1 LTKHEGAALPAL
13 TPGRERLFLLTLA
26 AVQFSHIVDFMVMMP
41 LGPFLMQGLGID
53 TKQFG
58 LLVASY
64 SFCAAASGLLAA
76 GFIDRYERKRLI
88 LILFALFA
96 LATLACGLATSYA
109 ALLVARGLA
118 GVFGGILGSMVQ
130 TQLAD
135 AIPFSRRATAGGVV
149 ATAFSVSTVAGV
161 PLSLWLAEAWGWRAP
176 FLMIAGLGILVWI
189 AGCFWLPVLD
199 GHRDADGPRHP
210 LAAIRDVL
218 GDAGQRRSMLF
229 SAAMIFSGFTV
240 IPYLTVYSIGNAGV
254 LASQIPLIYLAGGLA
269 TLFTARRIGRWA
281 DRIGKLQ
288 AFRWLALAAMAPIL
302 ALTHVHDVGLAG
314 WLPGSIAFFVLVSGR
329 MIPAMALISSAVDP
343 ARRGAAMSLNSTV
356 QSLAMGAASSLAGFL
371 ITQGADGRFANFDQ
385 VGYIA
390 VAAGFLSMALAGRVT
405 TAPRD
410 RPGCRPA

>member
-1 LTKHEGAALPAL
+1 MTVTGATRPPAL
-13 TPGRERLFLLTLA
+13 APERERLFLLTLA

-53 TKQFG
+53 TRQFG

-64 SFCAAASGLLAA
+64 SFCAAGSGLLAA
-76 GFIDRYERKRLI
+76 GFIDRFERKRLM
-88 LILFALFA
+88 LVLFALFA

-109 ALLVARGLA
+109 TLLVARGLA

-130 TQLAD
+130 TLLAD
-135 AIPFSRRATAGGVV
+135 AIPFQHRAAAGGVV

-176 FLMIAGLGILVWI
+176 FLMIAGLGAAIWV

-210 LAAIRDVL
+210 LAAIGEVL
-218 GDAGQRRSMLF
+218 GDANQRWSLLF
-229 SAAMIFSGFTV
+229 AATMIFSGFTV
-240 IPYLTVYSIGNAGV
+240 IPYLTVYAIGNAGI
-254 LASQIPLIYLAGGLA
+254 LASQIPTIYFLGGLA
-269 TLFTARRIGRWA
+269 TLVTARRIGRWA
-281 DRIGKLQ
+281 DRIGKLKS
-288 AFRWLALAAMAPIL
+288 FRWLALAAMGPIL
-302 ALTHVHDVGLAG
+302 ALTHVRDVGLIG

-343 ARRGAAMSLNSTV
+343 SRRGAAMSLNSTV
-356 QSLAMGAASSLAGFL
+356 QSLAMGAASSLAGFV
-371 ITQGADGRFANFDQ
+371 ITQGPYGRFTDYNL

-390 VAAGFLSMALAGRVT
+390 VAAGVLSMWLAGRVRV
-405 TAPRD
+405 RD
-410 RPGCRPA
+410 AR

>member
-1 LTKHEGAALPAL
+1 MTVTGATRPPAL
-13 TPGRERLFLLTLA
+13 APERERLFLLTLA

-53 TKQFG
+53 TRQFG

-64 SFCAAASGLLAA
+64 SFCAAGSGLLAA
-76 GFIDRYERKRLI
+76 GFIDRFERKRLM
-88 LILFALFA
+88 LVLFALFA

-109 ALLVARGLA
+109 TLLVARGLA

-130 TQLAD
+130 TLLAD
-135 AIPFSRRATAGGVV
+135 AIPFQRRAAAGGVV

-161 PLSLWLAEAWGWRAP
+161 PLSLWLAEVWGWRAP
-176 FLMIAGLGILVWI
+176 FRMIAGLGAAIWV

-210 LAAIRDVL
+210 LAAIGEVL
-218 GDAGQRRSMLF
+218 GDANQRWSLLF
-229 SAAMIFSGFTV
+229 AATMIFSGFTV
-240 IPYLTVYSIGNAGV
+240 IPYLTVYAIGNAGI
-254 LASQIPLIYLAGGLA
+254 LASQIPTIYLLGGLA
-269 TLFTARRIGRWA
+269 TLVSARRIGLWA
-281 DRIGKLQ
+281 DRVGKLK

-302 ALTHVHDVGLAG
+302 ALTHVHDVGLLG

-343 ARRGAAMSLNSTV
+343 AQRGAAMSLNSTV
-356 QSLAMGAASSLAGFL
+356 QSLAMGAASSLAGFV
-371 ITQGADGRFANFDQ
+371 ITQGPDGRFTDYNL

-390 VAAGFLSMALAGRVT
+390 VVAGLLSMWLAGQVRI
-405 TAPRD
+405 RD
-410 RPGCRPA
+410 AR

>member
-1 LTKHEGAALPAL
+1 MSAPVGAALPVL
-13 TPGRERLFLLTLA
+13 SSERERLFLLTLA

-53 TKQFG
+53 TRQFG

-76 GFIDRYERKRLI
+76 GVIDRFERKRAMLFV
-88 LILFALFA
+88 FALFA
-96 LATLACGLATSYA
+96 LATLACGLAPSYA
-109 ALLVARGLA
+109 TLLAARGLA
-118 GVFGGILGSMVQ
+118 GLFGGILGSMVQ
-130 TQLAD
+130 TLLAD
-135 AIPFSRRATAGGVV
+135 AIPFQRRASAGGVV

-176 FLMIAGLGILVWI
+176 FLLIAGSGVLIWI

-199 GHRDADGPRHP
+199 GHRAGDGPRHP
-210 LAAIRDVL
+210 LAAIGQVL
-218 GDAGQRRSMLF
+218 GDANQRRSMLF
-229 SAAMIFSGFTV
+229 SACVIFSGFTV

-254 LASQIPLIYLAGGLA
+254 LASQIPVIYLAGGLA
-269 TLFTARRIGRWA
+269 TLFTARLIGRWA
-281 DRIGKLQ
+281 DRVGKLR

-343 ARRGAAMSLNSTV
+343 AWRGAAMSLNSTV
-356 QSLAMGAASSLAGFL
+356 QSLAMGAASSLAGFV
-371 ITQGADGRFANFDQ
+371 IAQGADGRFTGYPL
-385 VGYIA
+385 VGYVA
-390 VAAGFLSMALAGRVT
+390 VAAGLLSMALAGRVRV
-405 TAPRD
+405 RD
-410 RPGCRPA
+410 AR